1 MSFLIK
7 LRTNLIARH
16 LSLKEYFHQ
25 NNDPSQPTAART
37 NEVPRLRCKGT
48 WTPPSGRDAALDTYN
63 NAVEHDIMSSQPSK
77 IQNNLSK
84 EERTALTNLR
94 KHSDIVIKPAHNG
107 SRTVIMNYSWYINE
121 SYRQLNDPI
130 YYQKQ
135 STNMT
140 NKIGEH
146 VKEYLLR

>member
-1 MSFLIK
+1 MNFTANTSILYPTFIKVLKHNATASATRQVRSLKFHFIRAFLKKGVTSLSFLIK
-7 LRTNLIARH
+7 PRTNLIARH

-94 KHSDIVIKPAHNG
+94 KRS
-107 SRTVIMNYSWYINE
+107 E
-121 SYRQLNDPI
+121 
-130 YYQKQ
+130 
-135 STNMT
+135 
-140 NKIGEH
+140 
-146 VKEYLLR
+146 